1 MSIILNYVIISL
13 LLFGCQAND
22 FFLQKSAAARF
33 LSRFRRANKWR
44 LEEFLSGN
52 LEKECLEEI
61 CSKEEVREIFENDEK
76 TAIFWSFYTGI
87 RRCDSSP
94 CENNGLCVD
103 LHGEFYCK
111 CLGGFNG
118 TYCEQDINE
127 CDLMNPCPSGTT
139 CVDGI
144 NKFTCNCP
152 NEGCYLLR
160 NYTGFDHT

>member
-1 MSIILNYVIISL
+1 MT
-13 LLFGCQAND
+13 
-22 FFLQKSAAARF
+22 KSAAARF